1 MQEKYSD
8 KVKIIQN
15 TKNGCSSGRN
25 LGVTLSTKEYIMF
38 LDSDQWVTNK
48 YWLEPYENI
57 LKTDKNVGL
66 IGWAAGFFNK
76 EGYAYHVVD
85 SFPHKYM
92 PANKLGRKD
101 ISYLGS
107 GGMLLTRKLFD
118 QIEGFDEKYDPTCY
132 EDTDLSLKV
141 RNVSKEIV
149 YCPYLGIIHLPH
161 QTTDGGLLDHN
172 SLFIEK
178 REYFKNK
185 WTKQNESL
193 LKKHIK

>member
-1 MQEKYSD
+1 
-8 KVKIIQN
+8 
-15 TKNGCSSGRN
+15 
-25 LGVTLSTKEYIMF
+25 MF

-107 GGMLLTRKLFD
+107 GGMLLTRKLLTKLKD
-118 QIEGFDEKYDPTCY
+118 LMKNTTQLAMKTQIF
-132 EDTDLSLKV
+132 L
-141 RNVSKEIV
+141 
-149 YCPYLGIIHLPH
+149 
-161 QTTDGGLLDHN
+161 
-172 SLFIEK
+172 
-178 REYFKNK
+178 
-185 WTKQNESL
+185 
-193 LKKHIK
+193 